1 MSVLDL
7 AREDEELTVSVSD
20 PFGQQEVVLPRV
32 KRSARP
38 REVVAQAVSSMSL
51 PPNVQWAL
59 RDDSSSRLLNEEDPL
74 GEVAGQSGPEVRLT
88 LQPDAGLG
96 G

>member
-1 MSVLDL
+1 MSVAEL
-7 AREDEELTVSVSD
+7 AREDDELTVSVAD

-38 REVVAQAVSSMSL
+38 REVAAMAASSMSL

-59 RDDSSSRLLNEEDPL
+59 RDDASSRLLNDEDAL
-74 GEVAGQSGPEVRLT
+74 GAFAAQDEPSVRLT
-88 LQPDAGLG
+88 LQPDASLG
-96 G
+96 